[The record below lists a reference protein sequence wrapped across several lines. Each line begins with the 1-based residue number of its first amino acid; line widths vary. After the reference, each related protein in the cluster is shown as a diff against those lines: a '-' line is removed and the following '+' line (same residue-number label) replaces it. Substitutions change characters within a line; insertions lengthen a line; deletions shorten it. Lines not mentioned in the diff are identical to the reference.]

1 MIKYALLSEVGERV
15 KNEDCIA
22 EFSGKNGHL
31 FVLCDGLGGH
41 GSGEIASKT
50 TIEAVE
56 TVFYGQ
62 ILESKALLKR
72 CVQKA
77 QQELYAVQNRLQR
90 HDSCKTTIT
99 FLHIKDNVALYAHVG
114 DSRVYMFQRNKL
126 VERTLDHSVPQMLV
140 MQGEI
145 KERDIRFHEDR
156 NRLIRVLGND
166 IAPPNLSISKEI
178 FVEADTQ
185 FLLCSDGFW
194 EWIDEKEMIWHLRWS
209 KSAEQWIDR
218 MKAVVEKRGRGKHMD
233 NFSAI
238 AVFVQN
244 K

>member
-1 MIKYALLSEVGERV
+1 MIKYALLSEIGERK

-22 EFSGKNGHL
+22 ECSGENGHL

-50 TIEAVE
+50 AIEAVKSTFLKE
-56 TVFYGQ
+56 V
-62 ILESKALLKR
+62 LEPRELLRR
-72 CVQKA
+72 CVEKA
-77 QQELYAVQNRLQR
+77 QRELYAIQSKMQR

-99 FLHIKDNVALYAHVG
+99 LLLIKDNVATYAHVG
-114 DSRVYMFQRNKL
+114 DSRVYVFQRNKL

-145 KERDIRFHEDR
+145 KEREIRFHEDR

-166 IAPPNLSISKEI
+166 IEPPNLSISNE
-178 FVEADTQ
+178 FSSEVDTQ

-209 KSAEQWIDR
+209 KSAQQWIDR
-218 MKAVVEKRGRGKHMD
+218 MKAVVEKRGKGKHMD